1 MKKRF
6 SLVLL
11 LLMIGALSGCG
22 AGKEEKPADV
32 HSAGS
37 AEETDSEVSYMTPT
51 EAEESTEE
59 YQVQPAPVTVEGRPE
74 EEGNPAPNYKY
85 LLADVHEVDGRRG
98 VACGDDCYYVSGST
112 TLSRYDSDWNKVSEV
127 ENPFDGFDKEV
138 NHIGDI
144 DFYDGKIY
152 AGVEY
157 FMDGEAKDIQIAVYN
172 ADTYELEDSITF
184 DETSGQ
190 TECSGIAVDPDS
202 NSIWL
207 TSWAGDE
214 SGRYLYRYD
223 LTSGEY
229 KGKVHLQCPP
239 QWLQGIAY
247 YDGYLYMTADDGTAD
262 LGEPDHVYRTK
273 IEESST
279 TATVVLERTLDDVT
293 LQGEIEGISFDKTDG
308 QMLISYNR
316 GSQIVLG
323 MVKGF
328 YEGYTEEIHE
338 VFLYNIE
345 GFQHEYSFE
354 EIDESVDD
362 TGWNLILV
370 NKDNPVPDD
379 YTVNL
384 TDLSNGKQVD
394 TRIYPALQKM
404 FDDARSS
411 GIDLFVR
418 EGYRTREE
426 QQNIMDE
433 RIQEYQDQG
442 CTYEEAEEKAREYV
456 AVPGTSEHELGIS
469 VDINADS
476 NVSSDEEVYSW
487 LYDNAY
493 KYGFVKRYPE
503 DKTDI
508 TGINNEPW
516 HYRFVGQKAALEM
529 QEKDMCLEEYL
540 EYLSEN

>member
-1 MKKRF
+1 
-6 SLVLL
+6 
-11 LLMIGALSGCG
+11 
-22 AGKEEKPADV
+22 
-32 HSAGS
+32 
-37 AEETDSEVSYMTPT
+37 
-51 EAEESTEE
+51 
-59 YQVQPAPVTVEGRPE
+59 
-74 EEGNPAPNYKY
+74 
-85 LLADVHEVDGRRG
+85 
-98 VACGDDCYYVSGST
+98 
-112 TLSRYDSDWNKVSEV
+112 
-127 ENPFDGFDKEV
+127 
-138 NHIGDI
+138 
-144 DFYDGKIY
+144 
-152 AGVEY
+152 
-157 FMDGEAKDIQIAVYN
+157 
-172 ADTYELEDSITF
+172 
-184 DETSGQ
+184 
-190 TECSGIAVDPDS
+190 
-202 NSIWL
+202 
-207 TSWAGDE
+207 
-214 SGRYLYRYD
+214 
-223 LTSGEY
+223 
-229 KGKVHLQCPP
+229 
-239 QWLQGIAY
+239 
-247 YDGYLYMTADDGTAD
+247 
-262 LGEPDHVYRTK
+262 
-273 IEESST
+273 
-279 TATVVLERTLDDVT
+279 
-293 LQGEIEGISFDKTDG
+293 
-308 QMLISYNR
+308 
-316 GSQIVLG
+316 

-426 QQNIMDE
+426 QQQIMDE

>member
-1 MKKRF
+1 
-6 SLVLL
+6 
-11 LLMIGALSGCG
+11 
-22 AGKEEKPADV
+22 
-32 HSAGS
+32 
-37 AEETDSEVSYMTPT
+37 
-51 EAEESTEE
+51 
-59 YQVQPAPVTVEGRPE
+59 
-74 EEGNPAPNYKY
+74 
-85 LLADVHEVDGRRG
+85 
-98 VACGDDCYYVSGST
+98 
-112 TLSRYDSDWNKVSEV
+112 
-127 ENPFDGFDKEV
+127 
-138 NHIGDI
+138 
-144 DFYDGKIY
+144 
-152 AGVEY
+152 
-157 FMDGEAKDIQIAVYN
+157 
-172 ADTYELEDSITF
+172 
-184 DETSGQ
+184 
-190 TECSGIAVDPDS
+190 
-202 NSIWL
+202 
-207 TSWAGDE
+207 
-214 SGRYLYRYD
+214 
-223 LTSGEY
+223 
-229 KGKVHLQCPP
+229 
-239 QWLQGIAY
+239 
-247 YDGYLYMTADDGTAD
+247 
-262 LGEPDHVYRTK
+262 
-273 IEESST
+273 
-279 TATVVLERTLDDVT
+279 
-293 LQGEIEGISFDKTDG
+293 
-308 QMLISYNR
+308 
-316 GSQIVLG
+316 

-426 QQNIMDE
+426 QQQIMDE

-442 CTYEEAEEKAREYV
+442 CTYEEAEERAREYV